1 MQRRAVQSRRQFFV
15 HEIRR
20 HLTAQRLRRRY
31 VWAAIIAMAV
41 PGPSG
46 LQDQSAYRRALILEG
61 TVDAPRLVVGPSRT
75 DFRLPVSHDNDDRG
89 VSGPVEA
96 VSVWMPGDEF
106 LLARCGVEEVP
117 DPREPLV
124 LLRSR
129 TRHAPRF
136 WFCKY

>member
-1 MQRRAVQSRRQFFV
+1 
-15 HEIRR
+15 
-20 HLTAQRLRRRY
+20 
-31 VWAAIIAMAV
+31 MAV

-89 VSGPVEA
+89 VSGPIEA

-117 DPREPLV
+117 DPRERLV